1 MEFVDRKQEIA
12 LLEREYVSE
21 AASLVVV
28 YGRRRVGKTALL
40 TQFIKEKPAIYFL
53 ATEESELMNRQV
65 FQSLAAEYLDDA
77 LLGEAVLSRWEP
89 IFERLVQSIR
99 QERLVI
105 VLDEFQYIGKS
116 SPAFLSVF
124 QRIWDQCLCKANVM
138 VVLCGSLISMMMSQT
153 LSYDSPIYGRRTAQL
168 RLRPVCFEY
177 YADFFAKDMARDQ
190 LVSYYSVTGGIPKY
204 IEMFRRAGALEQG
217 IQDCVLD
224 PGSFLYDEPNFLL
237 QREVA
242 DVGSYFSIMRAI
254 AAGNHKLSKIATVLQ
269 QKQTSIPRYLRVL
282 IDLNLLEREV
292 PVTESNPEKS
302 KRGVYKIRD
311 PFLAFWFQFVYPS
324 RSYLESGH
332 QELVLRR
339 IQQNFI
345 DNRVSFIYE
354 DICRERL
361 WKMSAEGDLPCL
373 LNKVGRWW
381 DNAGNEIDVVGL
393 AEDEGVL
400 VLGECK
406 FWQGVVGV
414 NVLQS
419 LECKAALVHWKA
431 EPHKMVYVL
440 FSIHGFSED
449 LQQLATLR
457 QDVILMS

>member
-1 MEFVDRKQEIA
+1 MQFVDRKQEMT
-12 LLEREYVSE
+12 LLEREYASD
-21 AASLVVV
+21 AASLVVL
-28 YGRRRVGKTALL
+28 YGRRRVGKTTLL
-40 TQFIKEKPAIYFL
+40 THFIEGKPAIYFL
-53 ATEESELMNRQV
+53 ATEESEAMNRQV
-65 FQSLAAEYLDDA
+65 FQSLAAEYLGDD
-77 LLGEAVLSRWEP
+77 LLREAVLSRWEP
-89 IFERLVQSIR
+89 IFERLVQSAQ

-153 LSYDSPIYGRRTAQL
+153 LSYESPIYGRRTAQL

-177 YADFFAKDMARDQ
+177 YADFFAEDMSKDR
-190 LVSYYSVTGGIPKY
+190 LVQYYSVTGGVPKY
-204 IEMFRRAGALEQG
+204 IEVFRQAGTLEQG

-237 QREVA
+237 QREVS

-282 IDLNLLEREV
+282 IELDLLEREV
-292 PVTESNPEKS
+292 PITESNPEKS
-302 KRGVYKIRD
+302 KRGIYKIQD
-311 PFLAFWFQFVYPS
+311 PFLAFWFQFVYPN

-339 IQQNFI
+339 IKQNFI

-354 DICRERL
+354 DICREQL
-361 WKMSAEGDLPCL
+361 WKMSADGDLPYL
-373 LNKVGRWW
+373 LDKVGRWW
-381 DNAGNEIDVVGL
+381 DNAGNEIDVVGVS
-393 AEDEGVL
+393 EDEGIL

-414 NVLQS
+414 NVLQA
-419 LECKAALVHWKA
+419 LERKAALVHWRDGQRKV
-431 EPHKMVYVL
+431 VYIL

-449 LQQLATLR
+449 LHQSVKFR